1 MKMMMMTTK
10 SKEENKA
17 YYFLNDTICTF
28 YYSDL
33 MSVDQQY
40 EEDFQ
45 PEYQFDDNVESF
57 WANRDTE
64 STLNNNNNGH
74 MSFKNSIVNQDLN
87 NNDGLLDNAKNEANN
102 GENFRFENISKG
114 EYSYQAY
121 ANIKNY
127 WAGPSYWKRSRN
139 HRVLHNNLESPQQLP
154 TARKRRKIIKE
165 KPCFK
170 DKNKAMDDTE
180 LSDDETFL
188 KATKRN
194 LKKVRHCNVN
204 RWDADKLKLPT
215 RCDIPKDLFN
225 YYTFC
230 PSTSTFELQDGEETA
245 PSNVND
251 YYDDED
257 DNYLVSLNDK
267 NEKKI
272 QFFNNE

>member
-1 MKMMMMTTK
+1 
-10 SKEENKA
+10 
-17 YYFLNDTICTF
+17 
-28 YYSDL
+28 
-33 MSVDQQY
+33 MSMDQQY

-74 MSFKNSIVNQDLN
+74 MSFRGSMVNQDLN
-87 NNDGLLDNAKNEANN
+87 NNGGLLDNAMKEANN
-102 GENFRFENISKG
+102 GENFRFEKISKG
-114 EYSYQAY
+114 EYSYQAN

-127 WAGPSYWKRSRN
+127 WAGPSYWKQSRI
-139 HRVLHNNLESPQQLP
+139 HRTLHNNLESPKQLP
-154 TARKRRKIIKE
+154 KRKNRRIMKE

-170 DKNKAMDDTE
+170 DTNKAMDDTE
-180 LSDDETFL
+180 LSDDEIFL
-188 KATKRN
+188 KATKKN

-204 RWDADKLKLPT
+204 RWDSEKLKLPT

-230 PSTSTFELQDGEETA
+230 PSTSTFELHDGEESA

-257 DNYLVSLNDK
+257 DNYVVSLNDK
-267 NEKKI
+267 NEKNSI
-272 QFFNNE
+272 FQ